1 MIYGD
6 EKRLEMARSILPS
19 TSAGTFKKRK
29 KWVKKANRAE
39 VRNALR
45 VTQLDEDNEPS
56 DKVDIHGYPDHE
68 IRYLVG
74 ERRGADK
81 VGPFMRWAVEVTRDI
96 PLESR
101 LSYVRG
107 LLPKNLIGEHAVGHV
122 AFLEEFRVGE
132 HRTWYSN
139 YTRETHA
146 EVEARRATEA
156 AARIETLKEICRS
169 GWGLGALNAALVNG
183 HVHHEWVLGWEEYK
197 AQETTF
203 SGKVV
208 TRINYRPAKTKKV
221 GPAKPRL
228 LKNIPDILPFLDDL
242 VKAANRP
249 HAVRVEPYIEP
260 HHMFVWKG
268 GLVPERHPPHHP
280 REPRVARGVVPH
292 HAGVRGPLG
301 DREGG
306 APVPPPSSVIR
317 LSGLAGISCLP
328 PPRHVEQGR
337 HEILRE

>member
-56 DKVDIHGYPDHE
+56 DKVDINGYPDHE

-96 PLESR
+96 PVESR

-122 AFLEEFRVGE
+122 AFLEEFRFGE
-132 HRTWYSN
+132 HNSWFSN
-139 YTRETHA
+139 YTPETPS
-146 EVEARRATEA
+146 EVEARRSAEA

-169 GWGLGALNAALVNG
+169 GWGLGALNAALMNG
-183 HVHHEWVLGWEEYK
+183 HVHHEWVMGWEGYK
-197 AQETTF
+197 VQETSF
-203 SGKVV
+203 SGKVRTV
-208 TRINYRPAKTKKV
+208 RKFRPAKSKKV

-228 LKNIPDILPFLDDL
+228 LKNIPDILPFLEDL
-242 VKAANRP
+242 STAACRP
-249 HAVRVEPYIEP
+249 HNIRVEPYNVPSCPLYWRKFDDVHNGTVNETRYTTRVNP
-260 HHMFVWKG
+260 EWHGEWYRTMREFVDRWVTGK
-268 GLVPERHPPHHP
+268 VERPYH
-280 REPRVARGVVPH
+280 RRR
-292 HAGVRGPLG
+292 R
-301 DREGG
+301 
-306 APVPPPSSVIR
+306 
-317 LSGLAGISCLP
+317 
-328 PPRHVEQGR
+328 
-337 HEILRE
+337 